1 MERQSLEGLYI
12 ENLNLFREI
21 MNDNLNSYI
30 KVIIRDD
37 LTWWDRQYF
46 FLINNNFI
54 QFLETVFQT
63 NYQKIMNHEYVNIDF
78 SCYDTDI
85 LTKEEYLTFSPIAKR
100 LNIKAD
106 AYIFKDNLDIN
117 KVIKKVTRQLKNDEN
132 FHIHD
137 YFKEL

>member
-1 MERQSLEGLYI
+1 MERQNLEGLYI
-12 ENLNLFREI
+12 ENLSLFREI
-21 MNDNLNSYI
+21 MNNNLNSYI

-63 NYQKIMNHEYVNIDF
+63 NYQKIMNREYVNIDF

-100 LNIKAD
+100 LNIKSD

-132 FHIHD
+132 FHIYD

>member
-1 MERQSLEGLYI
+1 MERQNLEGLYI
-12 ENLNLFREI
+12 KNLNLFREI

-63 NYQKIMNHEYVNIDF
+63 NYQKIMNREYVNIDF

-106 AYIFKDNLDIN
+106 AYIFNNNLDIN

>member
-1 MERQSLEGLYI
+1 MERQNLEGLYI

-21 MNDNLNSYI
+21 MNNNLNSYI

-63 NYQKIMNHEYVNIDF
+63 NYQKIMNREYVNIDF